1 MFVLLWP
8 SRGSWNVPWFCGW
21 NIVIIFSST
30 LCGFSNVY
38 NNFDFFA
45 QKKTTR
51 TSFIKLGI
59 ELANWRMKNCRVHI
73 VTFARSTR
81 YTRHTSQTHWKPRLR
96 LTPSWTHCGDG
107 EKWSKW
113 GLNQGDSCAING
125 SICTPLDKNLSIEL
139 WEKFKATS
147 REIMLSI
154 FTTRWRRIN

>member
-1 MFVLLWP
+1 MKCSLILWLKYCYYIFIYFM
-8 SRGSWNVPWFCGW
+8 WIQQCLQQFWFFC
-21 NIVIIFSST
+21 
-30 LCGFSNVY
+30 
-38 NNFDFFA
+38 A
-45 QKKTTR
+45 KKKTTR
-51 TSFIKLGI
+51 TSFVKLGI